1 MCCLGRLVHGR
12 HGTLPRGRTIPEGGR
27 YRSFSVSS
35 QDCRRSSSEGP
46 GLGTGGYQ
54 AVVLFTACF
63 ILSRYH
69 RKCGNGGYG

>member
-1 MCCLGRLVHGR
+1 MCCLRRMAHGR
-12 HGTLPRGRTIPEGGR
+12 RGVLPRARAVPEGGGCHL
-27 YRSFSVSS
+27 FPVSS
-35 QDCRRSSSEGP
+35 QDCCEFSSKGQ
-46 GLGTGGYQ
+46 GLGAGGYR